1 MSLSIPENTKTIEVN
16 NINIYNEYNQL
27 IPLPKSG
34 SFNGKVFY
42 ENNTQKFAW
51 IVNDKIVSIFNCE
64 YYTIIDEYGEIIM

>member
-1 MSLSIPENTKTIEVN
+1 MPLSIPENTKTIEVN
-16 NINIYNEYNQL
+16 NINIYNEL

-51 IVNDKIVSIFNCE
+51 IVKK
-64 YYTIIDEYGEIIM
+64 

>member
-1 MSLSIPENTKTIEVN
+1 MSLSIPENIKNIEVD
-16 NINIYNEYNQL
+16 NINIYNQYDEL

-51 IVNDKIVSIFNCE
+51 IVKDKIVSIFNCE
-64 YYTIIDEYGEIIM
+64 YYRITDEYGDLIK